1 MRRSWRRAR
10 RDWTIDVTAPRQVLS
25 PKADDIS
32 STAPWSFGLAL
43 LGIAVAVMILGAIF
57 PEFFDSG
64 LNQSGLGF
72 P

>member
-1 MRRSWRRAR
+1 MLLHPAR
-10 RDWTIDVTAPRQVLS
+10 FCP

-57 PEFFDSG
+57 PEFSNSG